1 MTYAVVAFPKLEARD
16 IRNIGDFRAQY
27 DVVNHGLIEPHF
39 TLVFPTDL
47 LSYADL
53 VTEIR
58 QRASDVAAF
67 RFALR
72 CATVHKDAFAS
83 DYHVFLVPDEGN
95 SRLVKLHDLLYGQ
108 RLQPALRTDIDYIP
122 HLTVA
127 TLPDGKRCGELA
139 QEWNLDNKEITGRID
154 EIAIVRLDGSGV
166 ERIVTIRLHE

>member
-1 MTYAVVAFPKLEARD
+1 MTYAVVAFPKLDARD
-16 IRNIGDFRAQY
+16 IRNIAVFRAQY
-27 DVVNHGLIEPHF
+27 DVVNHTRIEPHF

-67 RFALR
+67 WFALR

-95 SRLVKLHDLLYGQ
+95 SRFVKLHDLFYGE
-108 RLQPALRTDIDYIP
+108 RLLPALRTDIDYIP

-127 TLPDGKRCGELA
+127 TLPDGRRCRELA
-139 QEWNLDNKEITGRID
+139 QEWNIDEMEIAGRID
-154 EIAIVRLDGSGV
+154 EIAIVRLDGSAV
-166 ERIVTIRLHE
+166 ERMVTIRLYE